1 MQFLSDSKYDDNYPC
16 MLYIKFFFSFAFR
29 KKKCKVGRDTP
40 SSFVV
45 YNFSPCSKFK
55 TISTLSV
62 FNPDIKLNPSAH
74 TNNITVMPY
83 FLVAALFC
91 QFPVNEA

>member
-1 MQFLSDSKYDDNYPC
+1 MMITIHVCFTST
-16 MLYIKFFFSFAFR
+16 FSFHLPSE
-29 KKKCKVGRDTP
+29 KKCKVGRDTP

-74 TNNITVMPY
+74 TNNIAVMPY